1 MGERMA
7 VLRRLAAFLAPFSAW
22 VGLSVLLGAATVASS
37 IGLLGTSAFLIA
49 RAALHPSIA
58 VLQVAIVGV
67 RFFGIS
73 RAVLR
78 YLERLVSHS
87 VNFRL
92 LAQLRVWF
100 YQALEPL
107 APARLQNYRAGD
119 LLGRTIAD
127 IETLENFYVRAV
139 APPFVALIVTV
150 GVGWFVGHTDVRIA
164 LLLVAALV
172 SVGVGLPLLAYHLTQ
187 KPGEVFIT
195 RRAELNAR
203 LMDVLQG
210 TADLQVYG
218 QGEDFLRR
226 ALHAGREVTQS
237 QRQMGVV
244 GAWMNALT
252 TFITGLALWGVLV
265 LFIPSVSGPEEGV
278 LLAVLALVTL
288 ASFEAVTPLA
298 QAAQQLEAS
307 FQAARRL
314 FELVDAKPTVLSP
327 PQAVRNSGWRAG
339 EGHIRIQNLTF
350 CYTPEDPPALQD
362 FRLDL
367 PSGKKVALVGASGAG
382 KTTLLNL
389 LLRFWEVEPGCIE
402 VDGKDIRAY
411 DPDSVR
417 QLLAVI
423 PQSTYLFAGTL
434 RHNLLLARPDAPQA
448 DLENACQ
455 QAQLSEVIN
464 RLPDGLDT
472 WVGERG
478 AQLSGGECQRV
489 ALARALLHDARLFLL
504 DEPTAHLDAVNER
517 CFLEG
522 LLRASTDRG
531 LLWIT
536 HRLIFM
542 QEMDEIL
549 VLQAGRVVERGTHA
563 HLISNGGLYARLWQ
577 LQKEALQI

>member
-1 MGERMA
+1 MGGRIA

-22 VGLSVLLGAATVASS
+22 VGLSMLLGAATVASS
-37 IGLLGTSAFLIA
+37 IGLLGTSAYLIA

-67 RFFGIS
+67 RYFGIS

-92 LAQLRVWF
+92 LARLRVWF

-107 APARLQNYRAGD
+107 APARLQDYRAGD
-119 LLGRTIAD
+119 LLGRAIAN

-139 APPFVALIVTV
+139 APPFVALIVTT
-150 GVGWFVGHTDVRIA
+150 GVGWFVGRIDVRIA

-172 SVGVGLPLLAYHLTQ
+172 SVGVGLPLLAYRLTQ
-187 KPGEVFIT
+187 KPGEALIT
-195 RRAELNAR
+195 RRAELNAS

-210 TADLQVYG
+210 TADLQVFG
-218 QGEDFLRR
+218 QGEAYLRR
-226 ALHAGREVTQS
+226 TVQAGRGVTQS
-237 QRQMGVV
+237 QQQMGQV

-265 LFIPSVSGPEEGV
+265 LFIPSVSSLEQGV

-288 ASFEAVTPLA
+288 ASFEAVMPLA

-307 FQAARRL
+307 IQAARRL
-314 FELVDAKPTVLSP
+314 FELVDAKPAVLPP
-327 PQAVRNSGWRAG
+327 PQAVRKTAWRAG

-362 FRLDL
+362 FDLDL
-367 PSGKKVALVGASGAG
+367 PPGKRVALVGASGAG

-389 LLRFWEVEPGCIE
+389 LLRYWEVEPGCITL
-402 VDGKDIRAY
+402 DGKDIRAY
-411 DPDSVR
+411 TPDSVR

-434 RHNLLLARPDAPQA
+434 RHNLLLARPDAAQA
-448 DLENACQ
+448 DVEIACQ
-455 QAQLSEVIN
+455 QAQLTEMIN
-464 RLPDGLDT
+464 RLPQGLDT

-478 AQLSGGECQRV
+478 VQLSGGERQRV
-489 ALARALLHDARLFLL
+489 ALARALLRDARLFLL
-504 DEPTAHLDAVNER
+504 DEPTAHLDALNER
-517 CFLEG
+517 SFLEG
-522 LLRASTDRG
+522 LLRVSSDRG

-542 QEMDEIL
+542 EEMDEIL
-549 VLQAGRVVERGTHA
+549 VLQAGRVMERGTHA
-563 HLISNGGLYARLWQ
+563 GLLSNGGLYARLWQ
-577 LQKEALQI
+577 LQKEVLQL